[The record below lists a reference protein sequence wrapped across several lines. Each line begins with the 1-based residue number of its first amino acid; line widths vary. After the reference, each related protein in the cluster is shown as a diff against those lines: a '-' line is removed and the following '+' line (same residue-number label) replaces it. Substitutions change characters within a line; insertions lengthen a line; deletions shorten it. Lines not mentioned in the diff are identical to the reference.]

1 MARSSKRR
9 YDSSLRTEG
18 ADATR
23 RAVLDAA
30 RALFSKRGIDR
41 VTIVEVAEK
50 AGVATST
57 VFALFK
63 SKEGILRALLQAS
76 LFGPRFQAAQ
86 AMLEGITDPVVAVG
100 RTAAIARAIYESE
113 SDQVGLIRGASGFSV
128 SLRRLEEEFEA
139 TRFSMQEERL
149 RRLEGA
155 GFLKRGITFEEARRI
170 MWMYTS
176 RDVYRMLVHAGGW
189 TPDRYESWLS
199 QTLVSA
205 LVA

>member
-1 MARSSKRR
+1 VKRR

-18 ADATR
+18 AEATR
-23 RAVLDAA
+23 HAVLDSAC
-30 RALFSKRGIDR
+30 ALFSKRGIDR
-41 VTIVEVAEK
+41 VTIAQVAEK

-63 SKEGILRALLQAS
+63 SKEGILRALMQAS
-76 LFGPRFQAAQ
+76 LFGPRFQEAQ
-86 AMLEGITDPVVAVG
+86 AMLEGVTDPVEAVA
-100 RTAAIARAIYESE
+100 RTSGISRAIYESE

-139 TRFSMQEERL
+139 TRLDMQEERL
-149 RRLEGA
+149 RKLQASGR
-155 GFLKRGITFEEARRI
+155 LKRGISLEEARRI

-189 TPDRYESWLS
+189 PPDRYQEWLS
-199 QTLVSA
+199 QALVSA
-205 LVA
+205 LVE